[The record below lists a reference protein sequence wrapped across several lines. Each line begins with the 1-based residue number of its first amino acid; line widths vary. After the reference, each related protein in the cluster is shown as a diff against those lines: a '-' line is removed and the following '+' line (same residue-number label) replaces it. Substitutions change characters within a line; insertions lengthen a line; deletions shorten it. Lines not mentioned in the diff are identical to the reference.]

1 MEQAKGYVDGIA
13 TIDAS
18 SIRSFPEYPS
28 AIGQMNGW
36 KQRTGKR
43 IHRKS
48 GKEKNTPY
56 TKQNRDSA
64 KWKQLCGRSAK
75 R

>member
-36 KQRTGKR
+36 KNRTEKR
-43 IHRKS
+43 TRQKS
-48 GKEKNTPY
+48 GKEKNILL
-56 TKQNRDSA
+56 TKINRGSVR
-64 KWKQLCGRSAK
+64 WKRL
-75 R
+75 

>member
-36 KQRTGKR
+36 TNRTEKR
-43 IHRKS
+43 TRQKS
-48 GKEKNTPY
+48 GKEKNILL
-56 TKQNRDSA
+56 TKLNRGSVR
-64 KWKQLCGRSAK
+64 WKRL
-75 R
+75 

>member
-36 KQRTGKR
+36 KNRTEKR
-43 IHRKS
+43 TRQKS
-48 GKEKNTPY
+48 GKEKSMMLMEGHRN
-56 TKQNRDSA
+56 NGR
-64 KWKQLCGRSAK
+64 WKQP
-75 R
+75 

>member
-36 KQRTGKR
+36 KNRTENR
-43 IHRKS
+43 TRQKS
-48 GKEKNTPY
+48 GKEKNILL
-56 TKQNRDSA
+56 TKLNRGSVR
-64 KWKQLCGRSAK
+64 WKRL
-75 R
+75 